1 MDWMRRYFNHFAAV
15 PEKDWLKVF
24 EAREVISRRKAWEIF
39 HEGVDSSPA
48 PDPATRLM
56 HWDKRTYLPGLFSQ
70 DDRMSMANSLE
81 SRVPLADPRIVR
93 FAFHIPFEWKFR
105 AGASK
110 WILRQAVADVI
121 PERVLNRRKVG
132 FDTPAEAWMKG
143 RHLSWVRETL
153 TGSSTRSRGLFN
165 IHGVEHLLSRPDHPR
180 WFPVI
185 WKLLCIEVWAQ
196 QFLDGDGL
204 RPVLNDVEEG
214 RHAA

>member
-24 EAREVISRRKAWEIF
+24 EARKIISRRKAWEIF
-39 HEGVDSSPA
+39 QEGAESSPA

-110 WILRQAVADVI
+110 WILRQAVADVV
-121 PERVLNRRKVG
+121 PELVLNRRKVG

-153 TGSSTRSRGLFN
+153 TGSSARSRGLFN

-185 WKLLCIEVWAQ
+185 WKLLSIEVWAR

-204 RPVLNDVEEG
+204 RPVLNGVGEG